1 MMHICIILWTLHYTT
16 ASVLHYGLC
25 ITLRFLC
32 YITIATLHYNSD
44 TTLWSPHYTTEMCVT
59 TTIVIGIV
67 ARDDAREFSTS
78 CGNFTPKRVSSVNVM
93 ASGPNLIYKILFL
106 RNRKAAPVVGYQPRV
121 PPC

>member
-78 CGNFTPKRVSSVNVM
+78 CGNFTPKRVSF
-93 ASGPNLIYKILFL
+93 PLPK
-106 RNRKAAPVVGYQPRV
+106 VVGLRV
-121 PPC
+121 GVVRSELIPMVCVAE